1 MNSPV
6 VLTGNSF
13 LRFFILLVFFFLC
26 EFGEAKLYFCKSVSM
41 QEYPFVSFLGV
52 TLYYWCGGLDL
63 CCLFLLHEKSVI
75 PMMLSMFS
83 GRRGQ

>member
-41 QEYPFVSFLGV
+41 QGYSFVSFLGG
-52 TLYYWCGGLDL
+52 YS
-63 CCLFLLHEKSVI
+63 LLLVWGFGSL
-75 PMMLSMFS
+75 LSLS
-83 GRRGQ
+83 SA